1 MKGSDTLFN
10 LSMFI
15 LRAVLGSILIV
26 FGARKLFG
34 MFGGMGLEITVKMV
48 EGLGVGHPV
57 VAATVWA
64 VVEFTGGICIL
75 LGILSR
81 WAATAIFILLF
92 IYLLKVDLAY
102 GFIIKN
108 MGLEF
113 TLLMLGACTPL
124 ILLGG
129 GNWSVWD
136 V

>member
-1 MKGSDTLFN
+1 
-10 LSMFI
+10 MFI

-26 FGARKLFG
+26 FGAGKLFG
-34 MFGGMGLEITVKMV
+34 MFGGMGLEGTVKMV
-48 EGLGVGHPV
+48 EGLGIGSPV
-57 VAATVWA
+57 VVATVWA

-81 WAATAIFILLF
+81 WAAAVVFILLF

-102 GFIIKN
+102 GFILRNK
-108 MGLEF
+108 GLEF
-113 TLLMLGACTPL
+113 TLLKLAACTPL